1 MDELIRTYMPQMLT
15 GSRLEEALRIQPE
28 YNESIRNATEAE
40 RLIALQDLYSVY
52 IPTEMSREI
61 YSKLYLALLRS
72 MSKKQSLIAVRQFSE
87 NQNIIKGKEF
97 SSIIGGSDSFTI
109 IGDSGIGKSA
119 TVSRVIDMISSKHV
133 IELPN
138 SMRVIPCVQVQTPA
152 DCSVKGLLFEVLRKV
167 DEILDTRYHYNASR
181 VGSTTD
187 MLIGSIS
194 SVALNH
200 IGLLVVDE
208 IQNVVNSKNGTVV
221 VGMLTQLI
229 NNAGISICMVGTPK
243 SALFFGQEMML
254 ARRSLGLSYGPF
266 SFDDTFTSFCEELF
280 RYQYVQNKTALD
292 SVILQWLYNHSR
304 GNVSIVVSLLHD
316 AQETAI
322 LDGSEELNI
331 HSLEKAYKC
340 RLEMLHDYLYQE
352 PIQIKKKSSRKRMD
366 TSEVAAASTENREQ
380 NLITDVVKRAKRLQK
395 NVVDE
400 LVCYG
405 VKVVVSSDL

>member
-1 MDELIRTYMPQMLT
+1 MDEQLRTYMPHMLT
-15 GSRLEEALRIQPE
+15 GIRLKEALRIQPE
-28 YNESIRNATEAE
+28 YSESIRNATESE

-52 IPTEMSREI
+52 IPTKMSREI

-72 MSKKQSLIAVRQFSE
+72 MSKKHSLTAVRQFSE
-87 NQNIIKGKEF
+87 NQKIIKGKEF

-109 IGDSGIGKSA
+109 IGDNGIGKSA
-119 TVSRVIDMISSKHV
+119 TVSRIIDIISGQRVID
-133 IELPN
+133 LPN
-138 SMRVIPCVQVQTPA
+138 SMRIIPCVQVQTPA

-167 DEILDTRYHYNASR
+167 DEVLNTRYHYNATR
-181 VGSTTD
+181 VGSTID

-194 SVALNH
+194 TVALNH

-208 IQNVVNSKNGTVV
+208 IQNVVNSKNGAVV

-229 NNAGISICMVGTPK
+229 NNSGISICMVGTPK
-243 SALFFGQEMML
+243 SALFFRQEMML

-280 RYQYVQNKTALD
+280 RYQYVQNKASLD

-304 GNVSIVVSLLHD
+304 GNASIVVSLLHD

-331 HSLEKAYKC
+331 VSLEKAYKS
-340 RLEMLHDYLYQE
+340 RLAMLHDYLYQE
-352 PIQIKKKSSRKRMD
+352 PVQVKKKSIRKRTD
-366 TSEVAAASTENREQ
+366 ASEVTADSEENREQ
-380 NLITDVVKRAKRLQK
+380 TLITDVISRAKRLQK
-395 NVVDE
+395 ITVEE
-400 LVCYG
+400 LVYYG
-405 VKVVVSSDL
+405 VEVMEVEV